1 MNDRFGLEQAID
13 VRAMRNMIDALEAVL
28 PQPAGEEGSAE
39 DGSAEHS
46 EDGGS
51 QSASAPG
58 RGKGGGSQNIE
69 SRDDAIKA
77 LKSICAYLE
86 RSEPTNPAQLL
97 LRRAERLIDK
107 SFLQLV
113 RDLAPDAVGEVA
125 RIMGVDP
132 DSIQA
137 IERAS

>member
-1 MNDRFGLEQAID
+1 L
-13 VRAMRNMIDALEAVL
+13 
-28 PQPAGEEGSAE
+28 
-39 DGSAEHS
+39 
-46 EDGGS
+46 
-51 QSASAPG
+51 
-58 RGKGGGSQNIE
+58 
-69 SRDDAIKA
+69 
-77 LKSICAYLE
+77 ICAYLE

-132 DSIQA
+132 DSIQT